1 MKPLEREKLESLKS
15 KLSNENLSEE
25 ARKRAAK
32 EAMNYA
38 DQFPG
43 EKKELLNEAFEKS
56 KFSEGKG
63 PQELLKFHKLKK
75 DGIVSENT
83 NLVWFTFEEMYKT
96 TKIVSMQRNKLRT
109 FKILKIIKILE
120 KNLMIYSRKVL
131 KKL

>member
-43 EKKELLNEAFEKS
+43 EKKELLNEAFEKN

-63 PQELLKFHKLKK
+63 IIE
-75 DGIVSENT
+75 VSQT
-83 NLVWFTFEEMYKT
+83 
-96 TKIVSMQRNKLRT
+96 
-109 FKILKIIKILE
+109 
-120 KNLMIYSRKVL
+120 
-131 KKL
+131 